1 MVAWLAKVPV
11 FHSVNLALSANG
23 GSNPA
28 RDVYM
33 VPWPLLLIIT
43 RHNGTAIFI
52 IDMSY
57 GVMVYPWSQRY
68 RGEALWTLSD
78 KRMIN
83 NNLMFYDMLHYLNKR
98 DTTDVMLIYKHAKCT
113 CALKKMSTLFM
124 LSVKISKKF
133 EFSFQTNKYLLT

>member
-28 RDVYM
+28 RDV
-33 VPWPLLLIIT
+33 
-43 RHNGTAIFI
+43 
-52 IDMSY
+52 
-57 GVMVYPWSQRY
+57 
-68 RGEALWTLSD
+68 
-78 KRMIN
+78 
-83 NNLMFYDMLHYLNKR
+83 
-98 DTTDVMLIYKHAKCT
+98 